1 MENFDFMKRLKEGKV
16 DPLFTQALNG
26 IRIKKHD
33 VIYVFDEVGCGK
45 TVSAII
51 TMASVID
58 EKENYKILV
67 LTPKSVC
74 IQFAG
79 EIKQKLKL
87 DNEDIIMNLACC
99 NNPEEEI
106 RKINSKNQVIVVS
119 NPHKV
124 KKLDKNVKWDL
135 IIVDEAH
142 DIICNSYNQ
151 LKNLCD
157 CDIYDRKEK
166 KCKKVNKV
174 DNEYQNILREY
185 KDRCD
190 NEDLDERR
198 KEHFDKR
205 IKFVEGW
212 EDTYPALAIF
222 VKSIVV
228 QEYNIAFNYY
238 EYGLPSFIMERRDIK
253 NKIFNDICELKT
265 EKVMFLS
272 ATPYKYDKSL
282 DFINYALAGTKMTK
296 EKTIICLSNMPDME
310 WVKKLY
316 TSHND
321 ADNNEDEENDLRIEE
336 TNTSLMFKEIT
347 QAIPLCGESKV
358 ISGKERKVEVW
369 DEKKEKDVLRSK
381 LLGEIRENKNRV
393 IIFVSNSEEG
403 GTIFKRIFPNA
414 GYDIATDNK
423 HEYIDEETN
432 LYCKFVMNKFGNAY
446 WLNYYAKDCE
456 EIRIPDIL
464 IVTWQVAQV
473 GVNLPTYNYVINY
486 HIPSVPGYLEQRYG
500 RIDRLN
506 STQNPLYNIY
516 YLDDRPSTQVY
527 RVNLIQ
533 ALWNYKNEIM
543 DIPHSLP
550 VKNLL
555 ICKELQVE
563 SFECDK
569 IYKSLAYY
577 IYSYIKLNEEDNES
591 ENKFEIGKY
600 LQRIEKDIDIEAFEV
615 KYENSEIKIKTK
627 EGQEI
632 VYDKE
637 NYQRDDETNPNS
649 LEQGEN
655 KKINKKYVEES
666 VETLQKCIKEY
677 ENLNNMVNQLNGE
690 GIGDAGTII
699 FWDEKKQKVTV
710 DSKDI
715 VNKLVEIKSCLSDGK
730 Q

>member
-1 MENFDFMKRLKEGKV
+1 
-16 DPLFTQALNG
+16 
-26 IRIKKHD
+26 
-33 VIYVFDEVGCGK
+33 
-45 TVSAII
+45 
-51 TMASVID
+51 
-58 EKENYKILV
+58 
-67 LTPKSVC
+67 
-74 IQFAG
+74 
-79 EIKQKLKL
+79 
-87 DNEDIIMNLACC
+87 
-99 NNPEEEI
+99 
-106 RKINSKNQVIVVS
+106 
-119 NPHKV
+119 
-124 KKLDKNVKWDL
+124 
-135 IIVDEAH
+135 
-142 DIICNSYNQ
+142 
-151 LKNLCD
+151 
-157 CDIYDRKEK
+157 
-166 KCKKVNKV
+166 
-174 DNEYQNILREY
+174 
-185 KDRCD
+185 
-190 NEDLDERR
+190 
-198 KEHFDKR
+198 
-205 IKFVEGW
+205 
-212 EDTYPALAIF
+212 
-222 VKSIVV
+222 
-228 QEYNIAFNYY
+228 
-238 EYGLPSFIMERRDIK
+238 MERRDIK

-296 EKTIICLSNMPDME
+296 EKTIISLSNMPDME

-347 QAIPLCGESKV
+347 QAIPLCGKLEDV
-358 ISGKERKVEVW
+358 PGKERKVEVW
-369 DEKKEKDVLRSK
+369 DEKKEKDVLHNK
-381 LLGEIRENKNRV
+381 LLGEKGIFRNKNKKRV

-414 GYDIATDNK
+414 GYDIATNNK

-446 WLNYYAKDCE
+446 CLNYYAKDCE

-577 IYSYIKLNEEDNES
+577 IYSYIKLHEEDNEP
-591 ENKFEIGKY
+591 EKKLGAY
-600 LQRIEKDIDIEAFEV
+600 LEKIEKDVDIEAFEV
-615 KYENSEIKIKTK
+615 KYENSAVNIKTK

-632 VYDKE
+632 VYDKG
-637 NYQRDDETNPNS
+637 NYQQDDETNPNS

-655 KKINKKYVEES
+655 KKINKKYVEEG
-666 VETLQKCIKEY
+666 VETLLKCIKEY

-699 FWDEKKQKVTV
+699 FWDEKEQKVTV

-715 VNKLVEIKSCLSDGK
+715 VNKLVEIKNRLSDGK